1 MHRCTFVRH
10 PCVFGH
16 QHKTLKSLKYTA
28 ATLSSWSSS
37 VSVSDSYNRQMCS
50 PFCPVLHQHL
60 SSVFIDILPKK
71 PSLHLNVCPSLFS
84 KGSFYKVKRLVA
96 AAAHLSCCFWVS
108 RPCWMQINKIQSR
121 KFKMHECQI
130 PVLLN
135 LCHAEEART
144 NISLHFSSQIKW
156 VTKRQNLASA
166 SQQATSASC
175 NM

>member
-10 PCVFGH
+10 PCVFEH

-28 ATLSSWSSS
+28 ATLSSRSSS

-71 PSLHLNVCPSLFS
+71 PSLHLNVCPSLLS

-108 RPCWMQINKIQSR
+108 RPCWMQINKIQNKVGNSR
-121 KFKMHECQI
+121 CMNAKSLFCWIFVMQRKPEQTF
-130 PVLLN
+130 
-135 LCHAEEART
+135 LC
-144 NISLHFSSQIKW
+144 IF
-156 VTKRQNLASA
+156 
-166 SQQATSASC
+166 QAK
-175 NM
+175 